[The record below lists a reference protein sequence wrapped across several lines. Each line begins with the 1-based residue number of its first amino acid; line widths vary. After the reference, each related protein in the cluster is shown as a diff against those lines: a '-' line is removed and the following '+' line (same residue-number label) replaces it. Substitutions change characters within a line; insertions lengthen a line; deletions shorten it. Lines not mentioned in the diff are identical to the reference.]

1 MTQQTE
7 RTIRVSELG
16 RVEGEGAL
24 HVRIKDGTV
33 NEVRLEI
40 YEPPRFFETL
50 LRGRSYMDPIDITAR
65 ICGICPVAYQM
76 SAAAAIEDACGA
88 TVSKPIRDLRR
99 LIYCGEWIESHALH
113 IYLLHAPDFLGYD
126 SGIEMARE
134 HGDRVRAGLA
144 LKKAGN
150 QIVEVVGGRPVHPVN
165 PRVGGFHRA
174 PSRAELDPLLEPLE
188 RAYEV
193 ARETVRWT
201 AGFDFPALEPDV
213 ELISLSHPDEY
224 PMLGDRIVSTRGL
237 DIPVSAFAD
246 EFHEDQSGHSTALIS
261 RHRGRPY
268 LLGPLA
274 RFALNF
280 DKLSADV
287 RDEAAAAGI
296 DASCRNPFRSIVVR
310 ALETM
315 EACAIAL
322 KIVRDY
328 VEPPSGF
335 VAVAPRA
342 GTGHGATEAPRGIL
356 YHRYGIDANGLIE
369 HATIVP
375 PTSQNQL
382 AIEDDLRS
390 VVAANLHLPNDRLQR
405 LSEQTIR
412 NYDPCISCATHFL
425 RVEVDES

>member
-1 MTQQTE
+1 MKPAE
-7 RTIRVSELG
+7 RTIKVSELG

-24 HVRIKDGTV
+24 HVRIKDGAV
-33 NEVRLEI
+33 DDVRLEL
-40 YEPPRFFETL
+40 YEPPRFFESL
-50 LRGRSYMDPIDITAR
+50 LRGRTFMEPVDITAR

-76 SAAAAIEDACGA
+76 SAAAAIEAACG
-88 TVSKPIRDLRR
+88 TVVTGAIRDLRR

-126 SGIEMARE
+126 SGIEMARD

-144 LKKAGN
+144 LKKVGN
-150 QIVEVVGGRPVHPVN
+150 QIVEIVGGRPIHPVN

-174 PSRAELDPLLEPLE
+174 PSKEELAPLIEPLE
-188 RAYEV
+188 RAYEI

-201 AGFDFPALEPDV
+201 AGFHFPALAPDV
-213 ELISLSHPDEY
+213 ELVSLWHPTEY

-237 DIPVSAFAD
+237 DIPVSAFSD

-261 RHRGRPY
+261 RHEGRPY
-268 LLGPLA
+268 LVGPLA

-287 RDEAAAAGI
+287 RGEALAAGV
-296 DASCRNPFRSIVVR
+296 DAGCRNPFRSIVVR
-310 ALETM
+310 GLETM

-322 KIVRDY
+322 KIVREY
-328 VEPPSGF
+328 VEPPAGY
-335 VAVAPRA
+335 VEVTPRA
-342 GTGHGATEAPRGIL
+342 GTGHGASEAPRGIL
-356 YHRYGIDANGLIE
+356 YHRYEIDSAGLIE

-390 VVAANLHLPNDRLQR
+390 VVAANLELPDDRLQ
-405 LSEQTIR
+405 LISEQTIR

-425 RVEVDES
+425 RIEVDGK

>member
-1 MTQQTE
+1 MKSGE
-7 RTIRVSELG
+7 RTIQVSELG

-24 HVRIKDGTV
+24 HVRVKEGAVDD
-33 NEVRLEI
+33 VRLEL
-40 YEPPRFFETL
+40 YEPPRFFEAL
-50 LRGRSYMDPIDITAR
+50 LRGRSYLEPVDITAR

-76 SAAAAIEDACGA
+76 SAAAAIEDACGVA
-88 TVSKPIRDLRR
+88 VSGAIRDLRR

-126 SGIEMARE
+126 SGIAMARD
-134 HGDRVRAGLA
+134 HADRVRAGLA

-174 PSRAELDPLLEPLE
+174 PSKAELAPLIEPLE
-188 RAYEV
+188 RAYEI

-201 AGFDFPALEPDV
+201 SRFDFPVLEPDV
-213 ELISLSHPDEY
+213 ELVSLSHPAEY

-237 DIPVSAFAD
+237 DVPVSAFPD

-261 RHRGRPY
+261 RREGRPY
-268 LLGPLA
+268 LVGPLA

-287 RDEAAAAGI
+287 RSEASAAGV
-296 DASCRNPFRSIVVR
+296 DAACRNPFRSIVVR
-310 ALETM
+310 SLETM

-335 VAVAPRA
+335 VEVAPRA
-342 GTGHGATEAPRGIL
+342 GTGHGASEAPRGIL
-356 YHRYGIDANGLIE
+356 YHRYEVTAAGLIE

-382 AIEDDLRS
+382 AIEDDLRH
-390 VVAANLHLPNDRLQR
+390 VVAANLELPDHRLQW

-425 RVEVDES
+425 RVEVSGE